1 MSPIIEYLLAFLGTI
16 FVVAYGYGQWKQGT
30 NQDQLDN
37 DSIYKGRIDAL
48 ELKIKLQGEDIE
60 KLTEQVKQLRNDNE
74 EANRKL
80 LEAMS
85 ILQGRDPQLSEF
97 IKSGDKYM
105 DDGKEFMTY
114 TKLLLI
120 RLDKFLNKESF

>member
-1 MSPIIEYLLAFLGTI
+1 MNPLIEYLLTGLGFLFAI
-16 FVVAYGYGQWKQGT
+16 SYGYGQWKQGR

-48 ELKIKLQGEDIE
+48 ELKIKLQGDDIE
-60 KLTEQVKQLRNDNE
+60 RLTEQVKKLRIDNE

-85 ILQGRDPQLSEF
+85 ILQGRDPQLTEF
-97 IKSGDKYM
+97 IKSGEKYM
-105 DDGKEFMTY
+105 DDGHEFMTY

>member
-1 MSPIIEYLLAFLGTI
+1 MPIVIQYILIGLG
-16 FVVAYGYGQWKQGT
+16 FVFAAAYGYGQWKQGR

-37 DSIYKGRIDAL
+37 DSIYKGRIEAL
-48 ELKIKLQGEDIE
+48 ELKVKSQSQDIE
-60 KLTEQVKQLRNDNE
+60 ELTAQIKQLRKDNE

-85 ILQGRDPQLSEF
+85 ILQGYNPQLTEF
-97 IKSGDKYM
+97 IKEGHLYM
-105 DDGKEFMTY
+105 EQGREFMTY

-120 RLDKFLNKESF
+120 RMDKWLNKESF